1 MLFKKEYKVGDVVTF
16 FLKDDKEKFIATFK
30 VELESLKSFY
40 YLKGFTEKYGEEY
53 GSHYSTWNKV
63 LSMYESWAVWASEG
77 TLRNLVK
84 DCQNQKSFKC
94 NCPEGS
100 ISPEFANLGELNA
113 FIIAFRSLLI
123 DKYLDSCSALESIQ
137 ELISKADE
145 NYKEFSSIFCRDVL
159 SYNRTKEYLYQ
170 YVTYKN
176 SIQEQSISI
185 VGNGTITASVVS
197 PQEFTALN
205 SITQVK
211 KEEEKP
217 IIKENLIMK
226 EDVLFSKEGKEATF
240 ANPLNNIFGNMFKG
254 MNMQGANIE
263 FGFIQDQSIA
273 ISPKGIAFFDPETQ
287 GYKAWDANN
296 KELVDMGTFAMQ
308 GIFMKVPV
316 KRESLKEGDILLIQ
330 DEYRIFDGFATKTMK
345 LINPLTGV
353 QTNKQKQTNI
363 LNFNV
368 FIKVVCA
375 MNPFAKGTMNEFMK
389 ISMMSSMFGGQGMQ
403 GMFGGNCGGDMVSQM
418 FQLQMLS
425 SLFGNGKGF
434 DLNFDMDFGSVF
446 DSVLGTEATEESELK
461 KKLKALEKENAKL
474 KAAKEELKD
483 KED

>member
-16 FLKDDKEKFIATFK
+16 FLRDGKEEFIATFK
-30 VELESLKSFY
+30 VELESLPTVSFY

-53 GSHYSTWNKV
+53 GSHYSTWNKI
-63 LSMYESWAVWASEG
+63 LSMYESWAVQASER
-77 TLRNLVK
+77 TLKNLVK
-84 DCQNQKSFKC
+84 DCQDQKSFKC
-94 NCPEGS
+94 NCPEGR
-100 ISPEFANLGELNA
+100 ISPEFANLGELNV
-113 FIIAFRSLLI
+113 FIRAFRLLLI
-123 DKYLDSCSALESIQ
+123 DKYLNLCSTSESIQ
-137 ELISKADE
+137 KLISKANE
-145 NYKEFSSIFCRDVL
+145 NYEEFSSTIYKDTL
-159 SYNRTKEYLYQ
+159 SYSQAKEYLYR

-176 SIQEQSISI
+176 SIQEQPINI
-185 VGNGTITASVVS
+185 IGNGTITASTIS
-197 PQEFTALN
+197 PQEFT
-205 SITQVK
+205 ITQVK

-217 IIKENLIMK
+217 VIKENLIMK

>member
-1 MLFKKEYKVGDVVTF
+1 MWESFKSWN
-16 FLKDDKEKFIATFK
+16 A
-30 VELESLKSFY
+30 
-40 YLKGFTEKYGEEY
+40 
-53 GSHYSTWNKV
+53 STN
-63 LSMYESWAVWASEG
+63 EG
-77 TLRNLVK
+77 TLRSLVK
-84 DCQNQKSFKC
+84 DCQSQKSFEC
-94 NCPEGS
+94 NYHEGS
-100 ISPEFANLGELNA
+100 ISPEFANLEELNV

-123 DKYLDSCSALESIQ
+123 DKYFDCCSTLRPIR
-137 ELISKADE
+137 ELTRKADE
-145 NYKEFSSIFCRDVL
+145 NYEEFFSILYRDTL
-159 SYNRTKEYLYQ
+159 SYSRTEEYLYQ
-170 YVTYKN
+170 YVTYKDALQKPVN
-176 SIQEQSISI
+176 II
-185 VGNGTITASVVS
+185 GNEIITASTVS
-197 PQEFTALN
+197 PQAITA
-205 SITQVK
+205 ITQ
-211 KEEEKP
+211 EEKP

-226 EDVLFSKEGKEATF
+226 EDVSFSRGGKEATF

-474 KAAKEELKD
+474 KAAKEESKD

>member
-16 FLKDDKEKFIATFK
+16 FLKDNKEKFIATLEVEFK
-30 VELESLKSFY
+30 SLPAGSFY
-40 YLKGFTEKYGEEY
+40 YLKGFAEEDDERY
-53 GSHYSTWNKV
+53 DDHFSIWDKI
-63 LSMYESWAVWASEG
+63 LSMYESWGSVFTSEG
-77 TLRNLVK
+77 TLRNFVK
-84 DCQNQKSFKC
+84 DCQSQKSFKC
-94 NCPEGS
+94 NYLEGRA
-100 ISPEFANLGELNA
+100 SPEFANLGELNA

-123 DKYLDSCSALESIQ
+123 DKYFDYCPTLESIQ
-137 ELISKADE
+137 ELIRKADE
-145 NYKEFSSIFCRDVL
+145 NYEEFSLISYRDVL
-159 SYNRTKEYLYQ
+159 YYNQAKEYLHQ
-170 YVTYKN
+170 YVAYRETLQKPVD
-176 SIQEQSISI
+176 II
-185 VGNGTITASVVS
+185 GNGIITASTVS
-197 PQEFTALN
+197 PQAITAA
-205 SITQVK
+205 IQVEK
-211 KEEEKP
+211 EEKP

>member
-1 MLFKKEYKVGDVVTF
+1 MLFKRKYEKEDKVTF
-16 FLKDDKEKFIATFK
+16 FLKNDDKKFIATFK
-30 VELESLKSFY
+30 IDFVSCGRSFY
-40 YLKGFTEKYGEEY
+40 YLRGCRNHSGV
-53 GSHYSTWNKV
+53 WNKIF
-63 LSMYESWAVWASEG
+63 SMYKSWNSAFTNEG
-77 TLRNLVK
+77 TLKNLIK
-84 DCQNQKSFKC
+84 ECLTRWSFIC
-94 NCPEGS
+94 SCPEGS
-100 ISPEFANLGELNA
+100 ISPEFPSLEDLNN
-113 FIIAFRSLLI
+113 FIKAFRSLLI
-123 DKYLDSCSALESIQ
+123 DKYSNHCSDLDSVLDLLPQTEESYEEFFLTI
-137 ELISKADE
+137 DE
-145 NYKEFSSIFCRDVL
+145 NVL
-159 SYNRTKEYLYQ
+159 PFNSAKEYLYQ
-170 YVTYKN
+170 YIICKNVSTKVTN
-176 SIQEQSISI
+176 SGI
-185 VGNGTITASVVS
+185 ITASNVPSQAFV
-197 PQEFTALN
+197 ALN
-205 SITQVK
+205 TITQVK

-287 GYKAWDANN
+287 GYKAWDAKN

-308 GIFMKVPV
+308 GVFMKVPV
-316 KRESLKEGDILLIQ
+316 RRESLKEGDILLIQ
-330 DEYRIFDGFATKTMK
+330 DEYKIFDGFAAKTMK

-363 LNFNV
+363 LNFNIFV
-368 FIKVVCA
+368 KVVCA

-389 ISMMSSMFGGQGMQ
+389 ISMMSSMFGNQSAQ
-403 GMFGGNCGGDMVSQM
+403 GMFGGNCGGDIVTQM
-418 FQLQMLS
+418 LQMQMLS
-425 SLFGNGKGF
+425 SLFGDGKGF

-446 DSVLGTEATEESELK
+446 DSILETEATEESELK

-474 KAAKEELKD
+474 KAAKEESKD